1 MFRITTASIAS
12 LSTGRTS
19 RRALV
24 TVAATGALLLAGCG
38 GDGGSS
44 GLGDLV
50 DGGTDITTDDG
61 SSIDLGDI
69 SDDCVRASKAF
80 EEAGK
85 AFDEFSAGT
94 GAEFDVDSFKS
105 DVADARS
112 AVPEDIRGAY
122 DTYMNALLGYA
133 EILDGV
139 DPADAANP
147 ENMNLAIEALGKLTA
162 PEVMTALEELTN
174 YFTTECY
181 GG

>member
-1 MFRITTASIAS
+1 MFRIITHPGSAS
-12 LSTGRTS
+12 GRKA
-19 RRALV
+19 RRAL
-24 TVAATGALLLAGCG
+24 AALATTGSLLIAGCG

-44 GLGDLV
+44 TLEDLV
-50 DGGTDITTDDG
+50 DGGTDITLDDG
-61 SSIDLGDI
+61 SSLDLGDVT
-69 SDDCVRASKAF
+69 DDCVKASKAF

-94 GAEFDVDSFKS
+94 GSEFDVDAFKS

-133 EILDGV
+133 EVLDGV
-139 DPADAANP
+139 DPADAADP